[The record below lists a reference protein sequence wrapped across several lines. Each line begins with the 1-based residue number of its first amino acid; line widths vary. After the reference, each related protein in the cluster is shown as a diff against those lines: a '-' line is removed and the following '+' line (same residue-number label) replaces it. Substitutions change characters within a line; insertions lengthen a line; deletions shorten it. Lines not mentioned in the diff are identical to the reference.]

1 MFNNTETTLGR
12 AYSKLISTSEF
23 HVYNSECRGFHV
35 ALDNKIISIKNTI
48 TETAVGDC
56 RLGDNLLFP
65 LLECCPL
72 NCVAGHQI
80 FCKIS

>member
-1 MFNNTETTLGR
+1 MFNNTETTIGR

-23 HVYNSECRGFHV
+23 RVYNFECFHV

-48 TETAVGDC
+48 TETAVRDC
-56 RLGDNLLFP
+56 RLGDNLLLP

-72 NCVAGHQI
+72 NCVARQQI